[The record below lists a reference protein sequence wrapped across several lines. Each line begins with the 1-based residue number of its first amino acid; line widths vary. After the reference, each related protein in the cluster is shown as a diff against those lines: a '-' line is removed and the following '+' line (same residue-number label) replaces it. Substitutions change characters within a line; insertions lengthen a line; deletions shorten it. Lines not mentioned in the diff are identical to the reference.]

1 MKRVVILSDT
11 HGNFSAIEKLLPIME
26 EADMVFHLGDHQSD
40 ILAYQK
46 ELKGKI
52 YSVKGNCD
60 GGGDEQV
67 LTIEG
72 VKVLLTHGNRY
83 NVKQSL
89 YKLQLRAEE
98 LGVDVVFFGHTHSAV
113 ETETNKIKYVNP
125 GAMSGFFEK
134 SYCYAVFYNGTLTTK
149 IVPIN

>member
-1 MKRVVILSDT
+1 
-11 HGNFSAIEKLLPIME
+11 ME

-40 ILAYQK
+40 IMAYQK

-52 YSVKGNCD
+52 YSVMGNCD

-67 LTIEG
+67 LTVEG
-72 VKVLLTHGNRY
+72 VKILLTHGNRY
-83 NVKQSL
+83 SVKQSL

-98 LGVDVVFFGHTHSAV
+98 LGVDAVFYGHTHQADC
-113 ETETNKIKYVNP
+113 TEINGVQYINS
-125 GAMSGFFEK
+125 GAMSGFFDK
-134 SYCYAVFYNGTLTTK
+134 SYCYAVFYNGKLTAK